1 MTNVVLSCGADI
13 NSQKNDD
20 GNSALLLAIE
30 VILKGQDFEEK
41 KKFGWEGFH
50 DPS

>member
-20 GNSALLLAIE
+20 GNSALLIALK
-30 VILKGQDFEEK
+30 VILKGQDFK
-41 KKFGWEGFH
+41 KCLAQKVPAQ
-50 DPS
+50 DTPY

>member
-1 MTNVVLSCGADI
+1 MTNVVLSYGPDI
-13 NSQKNDD
+13 NSKNAD

-50 DPS
+50 DPP